1 MFVLDWVL
9 LLFSALS
16 AVALVGLSIPLA
28 RALGIVDNP
37 GEIKIH
43 SLPTPRFGGIGIV
56 AAVVIWGLYSGS
68 LSGWALL
75 GLLIIA
81 ATGAL
86 DDRYNLSPK
95 VRLGAE
101 LIAGLALGL
110 HFWSG
115 LGWLGLVMGI
125 VLVPVMAN
133 AVNLIDGMNGLA
145 SGNAMIS
152 AAGLAIMLW
161 SLELEAMLA
170 IIVVGSLVGFL
181 VWNYPKAKTF
191 MGDCGSL
198 STGYMLAMLLMFSA
212 THGWITFLAA
222 GVMVSFP
229 LYDMVA
235 GIIRRWRRGKPIF
248 DGDRDHT
255 YDRLDQLYVRNP
267 TKTVLLVWAIT
278 GILVKVGLIV
288 SNAALLV
295 GTALIFLLVAF
306 LFWSAY
312 RLGAL

>member
-1 MFVLDWVL
+1 M
-9 LLFSALS
+9 
-16 AVALVGLSIPLA
+16 
-28 RALGIVDNP
+28 
-37 GEIKIH
+37 
-43 SLPTPRFGGIGIV
+43 GIV
-56 AAVVIWGLYSGS
+56 ATIAIWGLYTGS

-81 ATGAL
+81 TTGTL

-95 VRLGAE
+95 TRLAAE
-101 LIAGLALGL
+101 LVAGVALGL
-110 HFWSG
+110 HFWSE
-115 LGWLGLVMGI
+115 LGWLGLAMGI

-152 AAGLAIMLW
+152 AAGLAVMLW
-161 SLELEAMLA
+161 ALQLEAMLA

-181 VWNYPKAKTF
+181 VWNYPKARTF

-229 LYDMVA
+229 LYDMAA

-267 TKTVLLVWAIT
+267 TRTVLVVWAVT
-278 GILVKVGLIV
+278 ALLVKVGLIV
-288 SNAALLV
+288 SNAVLLV
-295 GTALIFLLVAF
+295 GAPLILLVVAV

>member
-1 MFVLDWVL
+1 MSDWL
-9 LLFSALS
+9 LLLLAIVS

-28 RALGIVDNP
+28 RALGIVDTP

-43 SLPTPRFGGIGIV
+43 SLPTPRFGGVGIV
-56 AAVVIWGLYSGS
+56 AAIAIWGLYTGT

-86 DDRYNLSPK
+86 DDRYNLTPK
-95 VRLGAE
+95 TRLAAE
-101 LIAGLALGL
+101 LVAGAALGL
-110 HFWSG
+110 HFWSE
-115 LGWLGLVMGI
+115 LGWLGLAICI

-152 AAGLAIMLW
+152 AAGLAVMLW
-161 SLELEAMLA
+161 ALQLEAMLA

-229 LYDMVA
+229 LYDMAA

-267 TKTVLLVWAIT
+267 AKTVLIVWGIT
-278 GILVKVGLIV
+278 AILVKVGLIV
-288 SNAALLV
+288 SNAVLLV
-295 GTALIFLLVAF
+295 GASLVLLVVAL

>member
-1 MFVLDWVL
+1 MSDWLVL
-9 LLFSALS
+9 LLIILS

-28 RALGIVDNP
+28 RALGIVDTP

-43 SLPTPRFGGIGIV
+43 SLPTPRFGGVGIV
-56 AAVVIWGLYSGS
+56 AAIAIWGLYTGT

-81 ATGAL
+81 TTGAL
-86 DDRYNLSPK
+86 DDRFNLSPK
-95 VRLGAE
+95 TRLAAE
-101 LIAGLALGL
+101 LIAGAVLGL
-110 HFWSG
+110 HFWNE
-115 LGWLGLVMGI
+115 LGWLGLVMAM
-125 VLVPVMAN
+125 VLAPVMAN

-152 AAGLAIMLW
+152 AAGMAILLW
-161 SLELEAMLA
+161 AVQLEAMLA

-181 VWNYPKAKTF
+181 VWNYPRAKTF

-198 STGYMLAMLLMFSA
+198 SIGYMLALLLMFSA
-212 THGWITFLAA
+212 SHGWITFLAA

-229 LYDMVA
+229 LYDMVV

-255 YDRLDQLYVRNP
+255 YDRLDQLYIRNP
-267 TKTVLLVWAIT
+267 SKTVLVVWGVTAT
-278 GILVKVGLIV
+278 LVKVGLIV
-288 SNAALLV
+288 SSAALLV
-295 GTALIFLLVAF
+295 GASLIFLVVAF

-312 RLGAL
+312 RLGSL

>member
-1 MFVLDWVL
+1 MVG
-9 LLFSALS
+9 LFFLVMVT
-16 AVALVGLSIPLA
+16 AVVLVGLSIPLA
-28 RALGIVDNP
+28 RALGIVDRP

-43 SLPTPRFGGIGIV
+43 TLPTPRFGGIGIV
-56 AAVVIWGLYSGS
+56 IAVTIWGLYTGS
-68 LSGWALL
+68 LPGWALV

-86 DDRYNLSPK
+86 DDRYNLPPK
-95 VRLGAE
+95 IRLAAE
-101 LIAGLALGL
+101 LVAGVALGI
-110 HFWSG
+110 HFWSE
-115 LGWLGLVMGI
+115 LGWLGLAMGI

-170 IIVVGSLVGFL
+170 MIVVGSLAGFL
-181 VWNYPKAKTF
+181 VWNYPRARTF

-198 STGYMLAMLLMFSA
+198 SIGYMLAMLLMFSA
-212 THGWITFLAA
+212 THGWMTFLAA

-229 LYDMVA
+229 LYDMAA

-255 YDRLDQLYVRNP
+255 YDRLDQLYLRNP
-267 TKTVLLVWAIT
+267 TKTVLVVWAT
-278 GILVKVGLIV
+278 TAILVKVGLVV
-288 SNAALLV
+288 SNAVWLVGVALILLV
-295 GTALIFLLVAF
+295 GTL
-306 LFWSAY
+306 LFWLAY
-312 RLGAL
+312 RLGSL

>member
-1 MFVLDWVL
+1 MHHWFL
-9 LLFSALS
+9 LLATVFTS
-16 AVALVGLSIPLA
+16 VALVGLSIPLA
-28 RALGIVDNP
+28 RALGIVDKP

-56 AAVVIWGLYSGS
+56 VTIVIWGLYTGA

-81 ATGAL
+81 TTGTL
-86 DDRYNLSPK
+86 DDRFGLSPK
-95 VRLGAE
+95 TRLAAE
-101 LIAGLALGL
+101 LVAGVALGI
-110 HFWSG
+110 HFWG
-115 LGWLGLVMGI
+115 ELGWLALVLGV
-125 VLVPVMAN
+125 VLVPLMAN

-152 AAGLAIMLW
+152 VAGMAAILW
-161 SLELEAMLA
+161 AFELEAMLA
-170 IIVVGSLVGFL
+170 IIVMASLVGFL

-198 STGYMLAMLLMFSA
+198 SVGYMLAVLLMLSA

-222 GVMVSFP
+222 GIMVGFP
-229 LYDMVA
+229 LYDMTA

-267 TKTVLLVWAIT
+267 TKTVLVVWVVSIVLV
-278 GILVKVGLIV
+278 GVGLIV
-288 SNAALLV
+288 SNAILLVGALLV
-295 GTALIFLLVAF
+295 LLVTVF
-306 LFWSAY
+306 LFWWAY
-312 RLGAL
+312 QLGSL

>member
-9 LLFSALS
+9 LLLTLVS

-28 RALGIVDNP
+28 RALGIVDKP

-43 SLPTPRFGGIGIV
+43 ALPTPRFGGMGIV
-56 AAVVIWGLYSGS
+56 ATIAIWGLYTGS
-68 LSGWALL
+68 LGGWVLL

-81 ATGAL
+81 ATGTL

-95 VRLGAE
+95 TRLVAE
-101 LIAGLALGL
+101 LVAGVALGL
-110 HFWSG
+110 HFWSE
-115 LGWLGLVMGI
+115 LGWLGLAMGI

-161 SLELEAMLA
+161 ALELEAMLA

-198 STGYMLAMLLMFSA
+198 STGYMLAVLLMLSA

-229 LYDMVA
+229 LYDMAA

-255 YDRLDQLYVRNP
+255 YDRLDQLYVRDP
-267 TKTVLLVWAIT
+267 TKTVLVVWAVT
-278 GILVKVGLIV
+278 AILVKVGLIV
-288 SNAALLV
+288 SNAVLLV
-295 GTALIFLLVAF
+295 GACLVLLVVAV

>member
-1 MFVLDWVL
+1 MLDWL
-9 LLFSALS
+9 LLLLTAVS

-28 RALGIVDNP
+28 RVLGIVDKP

-56 AAVVIWGLYSGS
+56 VTIIFWGVHTGT

-86 DDRYNLSPK
+86 DDRYNLSPRM
-95 VRLGAE
+95 RLVAE

-115 LGWLGLVMGI
+115 LGWLGLVMGM

-152 AAGLAIMLW
+152 AAGLAVLLW
-161 SLELEAMLA
+161 AMQLEALLA
-170 IIVVGSLVGFL
+170 IIVVGSLLGFL

-191 MGDCGSL
+191 MGDSGSL
-198 STGYMLAMLLMFSA
+198 STGYMLAMLLIFSA

-222 GVMVSFP
+222 GIMVSFP
-229 LYDMVA
+229 LYDMAA

-267 TKTVLLVWAIT
+267 TKTVLVIWAIT
-278 GILVKVGLIV
+278 AVLVKVGLII
-288 SNAALLV
+288 SNTVLLV
-295 GTALIFLLVAF
+295 GASLVLLVLAF